1 MRLPD
6 FISVIAALLTL
17 SISVGLI
24 FAILVQPRRTRIN
37 WYFTLFALS
46 VSVWSAGAIFR
57 NLNQDVVT
65 FDDKAQFDM
74 QVVGLILSVLCFY
87 FFLVSFLHVERTW
100 VRIASYVALPMS
112 LISTVLV
119 LTGDFINWNNGD
131 WSLTPIGYGLSA
143 VGVFYLAGASWLI
156 YEEPTEASRAMRLP
170 AVLMTLGIATN
181 FIPALS
187 RLPID
192 TTLRGLVMVL
202 VGWLIMRFQLFNPM
216 QEMLHDLKVKNEA
229 LQRTAEALHK
239 EKAVV
244 DDLNRRLQQADQ
256 YKSTFLA
263 SMSHELRTPLG
274 ALIGY
279 SEMLLQGNYGELNE
293 KQENRIERIHRN
305 ALILLE
311 LINDVL
317 DLSKIEAGKI
327 ELDMKIVPLNRV
339 VETLRSNVEPQAE
352 RKNLYFVVEMD
363 DNLCPVYADETR
375 IRQVL
380 VNLLSNAIK
389 FTREGGVTLKLRNV
403 TEGVLVSVCDTG
415 IGISPEH
422 HEHIFEAFRQADS
435 STTREYG
442 GTGLGLAIAKHFVE
456 MHKGKIWLE
465 SESGKGATFYVQLPT
480 VTPNL

>member
-6 FISVIAALLTL
+6 FISVITALLTL
-17 SISVGLI
+17 SISLGLI
-24 FAILVQPRRTRIN
+24 FAILVQPRRTRVN

-57 NLNQDVVT
+57 NLDQEVVT
-65 FDDKAQFDM
+65 FTDKTQFDM

-87 FFLVSFLHVERTW
+87 LFLVSFLKVELAW
-100 VRIASYVALPMS
+100 VRVFSLIALPVS
-112 LISTVLV
+112 FISTLLV
-119 LTGDFINWNNGD
+119 ITGDFIHWNEGD
-131 WSLTPIGYGLSA
+131 WSLRPVGYGLSA
-143 VGVFYLAGASWLI
+143 VGVFYLASASWLI
-156 YEEPTEASRAMRLP
+156 YEESTEASRAMRLP

-192 TTLRGLVMVL
+192 TTVRGLVMVL

-216 QEMLHDLKVKNEA
+216 QEMLNDLKAKNEA
-229 LQRTAEALHK
+229 LERTAEELHK
-239 EKAVV
+239 EKSRV
-244 DDLNRRLQQADQ
+244 DDLNQRLQQADQ

-293 KQENRIERIHRN
+293 KQINRIERIHRN
-305 ALILLE
+305 ALNLLE

-327 ELDMKIVPLNRV
+327 ELEMKIVPLNQII
-339 VETLRSNVEPQAE
+339 ETLRSNVEPQAE
-352 RKNLYFVVEMD
+352 RKKLYFVVEMD

-403 TEGVLVSVCDTG
+403 TDGVLVSVCDTG
-415 IGISPEH
+415 IGIAPENH
-422 HEHIFEAFRQADS
+422 DRIFEAFRQADS

-442 GTGLGLAIAKHFVE
+442 GTGLGLTIARHFVE
-456 MHKGKIWLE
+456 MHRGRIWLE
-465 SESGKGATFYVQLPT
+465 SEPGKGTIF
-480 VTPNL
+480 